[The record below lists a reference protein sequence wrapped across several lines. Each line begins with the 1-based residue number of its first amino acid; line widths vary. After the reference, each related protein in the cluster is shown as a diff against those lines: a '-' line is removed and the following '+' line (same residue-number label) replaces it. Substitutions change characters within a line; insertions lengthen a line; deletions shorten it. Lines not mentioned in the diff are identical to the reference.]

1 MVAEVL
7 GYDISANDATTFKFL
22 SVYAQE
28 RSDSIVSL
36 NRVVITWEIVFKLGF
51 KNQGSF
57 RQG

>member
-7 GYDISANDATTFKFL
+7 GYDVSANDATTFKFL

-36 NRVVITWEIVFKLGF
+36 
-51 KNQGSF
+51 
-57 RQG
+57 